1 MISLWGENSNISVSY
16 GVHMCK
22 HFVWLLTH
30 LKKVTWCQWCLQR
43 CCNGRVRNSW
53 AKVFSLFYFSTVT
66 VIAVLKVEAS
76 WLIESGTYL
85 RLCHQRGVRAG
96 DCPTVLPTRT
106 RASCSPPPNSKL
118 KHTGIL
124 VCNLLV
130 SAFACLWRQVLAPCT
145 SPLQSIHGHTYSPT
159 EIETPRPRQVY
170 VFIPQIIRGPDKIKL
185 PADGHWADRV
195 VSLCRLQ
202 AVGWEILITLIYYIQ
217 HACCTRPVL
226 LSSPVRWYWFF
237 YFLCRIR
244 RQRVRSASE
253 WRTLPRLRYSPAY
266 CILSFVV
273 PDDVHSVRV
282 AWSNKQGE

>member
-43 CCNGRVRNSW
+43 CGNGRVRNSW

-106 RASCSPPPNSKL
+106 RASCSPPPPTLSL
-118 KHTGIL
+118 STQVFLSAICLWVH
-124 VCNLLV
+124 LLV
-130 SAFACLWRQVLAPCT
+130 YEDRCLPLAPHPCNP
-145 SPLQSIHGHTYSPT
+145 SM
-159 EIETPRPRQVY
+159 
-170 VFIPQIIRGPDKIKL
+170 
-185 PADGHWADRV
+185 A
-195 VSLCRLQ
+195 
-202 AVGWEILITLIYYIQ
+202 TLI
-217 HACCTRPVL
+217 
-226 LSSPVRWYWFF
+226 
-237 YFLCRIR
+237 
-244 RQRVRSASE
+244 
-253 WRTLPRLRYSPAY
+253 LPQRLRLPGPGRYMYSFP
-266 CILSFVV
+266 
-273 PDDVHSVRV
+273 R
-282 AWSNKQGE
+282 